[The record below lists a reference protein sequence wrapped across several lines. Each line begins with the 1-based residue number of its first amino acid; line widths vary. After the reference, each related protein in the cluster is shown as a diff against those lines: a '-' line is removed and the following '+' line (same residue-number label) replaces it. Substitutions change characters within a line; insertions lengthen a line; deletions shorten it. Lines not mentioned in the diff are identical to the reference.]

1 MIAAYFVISAR
12 SKTPGSAVD
21 DVAVINESSN
31 FSLQK
36 TISAIEQRLNTAPSG
51 DLEAGYDDDD
61 DVMPAVANEM
71 GAGGSARIFK
81 IIEMLFVK
89 GVQ

>member
-1 MIAAYFVISAR
+1 LISFSFAYFVASAR
-12 SKTPGSAVD
+12 SKTPGSAD
-21 DVAVINESSN
+21 DVAVINESHN

-61 DVMPAVANEM
+61 DVMPSVANEM
-71 GAGGSARIFK
+71 GAGRSLIEDHK
-81 IIEMLFVK
+81 IAVN
-89 GVQ
+89 